1 MFYPLQDTLLGVTV
15 IVLCNLSSA
24 GHCTCLT
31 VIWLCFVLF
40 RIPYFETSAATG
52 VEVDKAV
59 ITLLDLVMKRME
71 QCVDKPPAE
80 PANGNGATKLSPAQP
95 NEKKCAC

>member
-1 MFYPLQDTLLGVTV
+1 MWLWRR
-15 IVLCNLSSA
+15 
-24 GHCTCLT
+24 HLT
-31 VIWLCFVLF
+31 DIFVAH

-52 VEVDKAV
+52 TEVDKAV

-80 PANGNGATKLSPAQP
+80 PANGNGATKLSEGQPA
-95 NEKKCAC
+95 EKKCAC

>member
-1 MFYPLQDTLLGVTV
+1 MIMFTAL
-15 IVLCNLSSA
+15 
-24 GHCTCLT
+24 CLT
-31 VIWLCFVLF
+31 VVFVAH

-52 VEVDKAV
+52 TEVDKAV

-80 PANGNGATKLSPAQP
+80 SANGNGAANLADEQP
-95 NEKKCAC
+95 SEKKCAC

>member
-1 MFYPLQDTLLGVTV
+1 M
-15 IVLCNLSSA
+15 
-24 GHCTCLT
+24 CTFST
-31 VIWLCFVLF
+31 NASVVVAH

-52 VEVDKAV
+52 AEVDKAV

-80 PANGNGATKLSPAQP
+80 PANENGATKLSEAQP